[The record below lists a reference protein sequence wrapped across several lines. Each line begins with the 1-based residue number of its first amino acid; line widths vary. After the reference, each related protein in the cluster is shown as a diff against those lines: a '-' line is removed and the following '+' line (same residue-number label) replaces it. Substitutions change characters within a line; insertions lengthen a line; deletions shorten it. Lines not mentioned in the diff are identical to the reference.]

1 MLDEDVP
8 YSIVVKNITA
18 EEKRDMF
25 KAFAMHFFM
34 CFLYITYSI
43 CNIWK
48 SLKQQFFTNSEAA
61 TGRVLWKKVFLETS
75 QNSQENTYVSL
86 FFNKDAGLCLQ
97 LYEKI
102 ISGTCVF
109 LWILRHF

>member
-8 YSIVVKNITA
+8 YSIVVKNIAA

-75 QNSQENTYVSL
+75 QNSQENTYVRVSFL
-86 FFNKDAGLCLQ
+86 IKLQ
-97 LYEKI
+97 GSACNFMKK
-102 ISGTCVF
+102 
-109 LWILRHF
+109 